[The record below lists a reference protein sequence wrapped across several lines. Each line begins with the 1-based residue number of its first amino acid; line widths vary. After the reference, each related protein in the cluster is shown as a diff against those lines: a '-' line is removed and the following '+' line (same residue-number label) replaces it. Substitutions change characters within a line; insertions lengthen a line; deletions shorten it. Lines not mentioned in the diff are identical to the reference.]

1 MSRGRDGQEFSPATV
16 REIRRRAGHRCC
28 RPDCLVLTSGGADSE
43 ACHIFAAALDSG
55 PRGRGG
61 RPPEWVRTAD
71 NGILLCRVHHGLAD
85 VKANPLPADT
95 LLEWKRVRELSHDL
109 NRLDNDIRNW
119 QPHIGP
125 RKFDGFIWEQLNEHR
140 SDVDFDLARD
150 LDMARIKRACLLEI
164 LGGFANEH
172 RHEVVKP
179 PEHMR
184 RTPIAQIL
192 NTPLPLP
199 PSTGPVANR
208 TGLVEPPEIAPALEL
223 VKGWLAQLAA
233 IGAVSPLG
241 AYVKTDVTVGFG
253 LRPAGSGARAAMVA
267 KNATVL
273 FASSLTDVEDGLVLR
288 LSCIFNRAK
297 WEFSI
302 GRKHGIWSV
311 ISHLEPGLK
320 RLPADTDNPGLHEE
334 SLAWERLLE
343 GLAAGAQL
351 VGYFSLR
358 AEPQA
363 GPFSDPKFHPSPFDI
378 DMSRLPEDWIQR
390 SLWRVR
396 RILLAF
402 ELARIPTEGLGTPLH
417 WEFTPEF
424 FDERIDD
431 ECLRGA
437 CRLQRGAYE
446 RGVARWERQLA
457 VLDGTPRVLR
467 YAMGDAGVYTGFRYR

>member
-1 MSRGRDGQEFSPATV
+1 M
-16 REIRRRAGHRCC
+16 
-28 RPDCLVLTSGGADSE
+28 
-43 ACHIFAAALDSG
+43 
-55 PRGRGG
+55 
-61 RPPEWVRTAD
+61 
-71 NGILLCRVHHGLAD
+71 LCRVHHGLAD

-199 PSTGPVANR
+199 PSTEPEANR
-208 TGLVEPPEIAPALEL
+208 TGPVEPPEIAPVLEL
-223 VKGWLAQLAA
+223 IKGWLAQLSA

-253 LRPAGSGARAAMVA
+253 LRPAGSDARAAMVA
-267 KNATVL
+267 ENATV
-273 FASSLTDVEDGLVLR
+273 FVASSPAGVQDGLVLR
-288 LSCIFNRAK
+288 LPYFCNRAK
-297 WEFSI
+297 WEFSVDRDR
-302 GRKHGIWSV
+302 GDWRV
-311 ISHLEPGLK
+311 NSHLEPDLK
-320 RLPADTDNPGLHEE
+320 RMPADTGNPGLHEE

-343 GLAAGAQL
+343 GLAAGARL

-363 GPFSDPKFHPSPFDI
+363 GPFGDPKFHPAPFDI
-378 DMSRLPEDWIQR
+378 DTTRLPEDWIPR

-396 RILLAF
+396 RILLAL
-402 ELARIPTEGLGTPLH
+402 ELARVTGAALGWPLH
-417 WEFTPEF
+417 WIFTPEL
-424 FDERIDD
+424 FDERIGDKVLKD
-431 ECLRGA
+431 AAPFLKQAVEQGTSP
-437 CRLQRGAYE
+437 
-446 RGVARWERQLA
+446 WEHQLA
-457 VLDGTPRVLR
+457 EIEGVPRVLR
-467 YAMGDAGVYTGFRYR
+467 YVQGDVIVRSGFRYRKSHRA